1 MLGLPTRLDSYVHVA
16 GRTAREGRKGHAIA
30 LLTSA
35 QQEERFVQYKREL
48 GLKAE
53 GAPPATL
60 DDSEAGVGVAPAEG
74 EGGDGGDGGMD
85 VEL

>member
-1 MLGLPTRLDSYVHVA
+1 MCIHPDDRPR
-16 GRTAREGRKGHAIA
+16 RTAARCQWNVVRTLVRTTQWVEARLFSLAA
-30 LLTSA
+30 A
-35 QQEERFVQYKREL
+35 KREL

-53 GAPPATL
+53 GAGAAAV

-74 EGGDGGDGGMD
+74 EGGEGGMD

>member
-1 MLGLPTRLDSYVHVA
+1 MA
-16 GRTAREGRKGHAIA
+16 AA
-30 LLTSA
+30 
-35 QQEERFVQYKREL
+35 KREL

-53 GAPPATL
+53 GAPTATL

>member
-1 MLGLPTRLDSYVHVA
+1 
-16 GRTAREGRKGHAIA
+16 
-30 LLTSA
+30 
-35 QQEERFVQYKREL
+35 
-48 GLKAE
+48 
-53 GAPPATL
+53 L

>member
-1 MLGLPTRLDSYVHVA
+1 LA
-16 GRTAREGRKGHAIA
+16 AA
-30 LLTSA
+30 
-35 QQEERFVQYKREL
+35 KREL

-53 GAPPATL
+53 GAATATL

-74 EGGDGGDGGMD
+74 EGGDGGDGGDGGMD